1 MIPVHE
7 SQVKR
12 QHARLTDVGESF
24 LVLSNAATETRGSGK
39 FTFKP
44 YEHPSALGQAT
55 WASWR
60 ELEAGSGGGISL
72 SAKKTE
78 EEQLVHAG
86 TGSLHKVGQ
95 VARGSADQLS
105 CSWIAASGR
114 WRGGSK
120 FGLCLLSSLHQ
131 GGSPASS
138 SSSGGNRVNVYAMF

>member
-60 ELEAGSGGGISL
+60 ELEAGSGGG
-72 SAKKTE
+72 
-78 EEQLVHAG
+78 
-86 TGSLHKVGQ
+86 
-95 VARGSADQLS
+95 
-105 CSWIAASGR
+105 
-114 WRGGSK
+114 
-120 FGLCLLSSLHQ
+120 
-131 GGSPASS
+131 
-138 SSSGGNRVNVYAMF
+138 